1 MTLILK
7 IIIYLIESCVAVVY
21 HDGAEAVKGH
31 YVTDVYH
38 IGSNQWIRCDDG
50 SIKVIP
56 IQKVL
61 NTETS
66 RTPYLLFYRRH
77 DTLYGKSSALSNSKA
92 FSH

>member
-1 MTLILK
+1 MCNEFDLICSSL
-7 IIIYLIESCVAVVY
+7 AVVY
-21 HDGAEAVKGH
+21 HDGAEAIKGH
-31 YVTDVYH
+31 YVSDVYH
-38 IGSNQWIRCDDG
+38 IGSNQWLRCDDG

-66 RTPYLLFYRRH
+66 RTPYLLFYRRY
-77 DTLYGKSSALSNSKA
+77 DTLYSKHSITSNHSKT